1 MQEIKNSINWYLVK
15 INKSVATIETFRPP
29 VIHDDL
35 RFQYSVLIESIFSLI
50 DYIEDKKVV
59 FNNDKFQIERK
70 IKKEIGSEGNII
82 VDYMRE
88 LRNSIIHRG
97 ADATSA
103 GNVVKDRVAV
113 LAPDNVTSRNGTL
126 IQKPKEIFLDKL
138 LAVLDNATKNV
149 IISELNGQN
158 ILEENNTQS
167 ISDLVIKLKNM
178 PLPHNAPNIIKMMI
192 VEQRKKTSEED
203 FLSLATE
210 IYNSSLVNLMK
221 NLEVRMNVQHL
232 S

>member
-1 MQEIKNSINWYLVK
+1 
-15 INKSVATIETFRPP
+15 
-29 VIHDDL
+29 
-35 RFQYSVLIESIFSLI
+35 LIESIFSLI

-97 ADATSA
+97 VDATSA
-103 GNVVKDRVAV
+103 GNVVKDRIAV

-138 LAVLDNATKNV
+138 LAFLDNATKNV

-203 FLSLATE
+203 FLSLAKE

-232 S
+232 P

>member
-1 MQEIKNSINWYLVK
+1 M
-15 INKSVATIETFRPP
+15 
-29 VIHDDL
+29 IHDDL

>member
-1 MQEIKNSINWYLVK
+1 M
-15 INKSVATIETFRPP
+15 
-29 VIHDDL
+29 
-35 RFQYSVLIESIFSLI
+35 
-50 DYIEDKKVV
+50 
-59 FNNDKFQIERK
+59 
-70 IKKEIGSEGNII
+70 
-82 VDYMRE
+82 
-88 LRNSIIHRG
+88 
-97 ADATSA
+97 
-103 GNVVKDRVAV
+103 VKDRVAV

>member
-15 INKSVATIETFRPP
+15 INKSVATIESFRPP
-29 VIHDDL
+29 VSHDDL

-97 ADATSA
+97 GDATSA
-103 GNVVKDRVAV
+103 GNVVKDRIAV

-203 FLSLATE
+203 FLSLAKE

-221 NLEVRMNVQHL
+221 NLEVRMNIQHL
-232 S
+232 P

>member
-103 GNVVKDRVAV
+103 GNVVKDRIAV

-149 IISELNGQN
+149 IISELNGLN

-232 S
+232 P

>member
-1 MQEIKNSINWYLVK
+1 M
-15 INKSVATIETFRPP
+15 
-29 VIHDDL
+29 IHDDL

-88 LRNSIIHRG
+88 LRNTIIHRG

-167 ISDLVIKLKNM
+167 ISDLVIKFKNM